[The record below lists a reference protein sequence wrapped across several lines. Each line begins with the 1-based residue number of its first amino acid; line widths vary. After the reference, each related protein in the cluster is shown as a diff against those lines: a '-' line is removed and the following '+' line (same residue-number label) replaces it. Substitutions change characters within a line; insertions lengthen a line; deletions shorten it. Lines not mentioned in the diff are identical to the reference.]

1 MKPKYKLI
9 PVETVHGKMYRI
21 KALRPI
27 PERNIRRWKKGGLV
41 SGPEVLSHEGTCW
54 IDYDAIVIDGTVN
67 ENAVVS
73 GNAQVIKSH
82 LSGDSTVTDDAQVGP
97 HVLVKDNVRIAG
109 SSQITGTAEDPS
121 TIVGNVTTFGHCM
134 VASSHLADKTKIDD
148 NAKVFKSQL
157 GGNTSVSNSVQISN
171 STVSNSKLQ
180 ESAKVIDSIVAS
192 SELSSIVKVEK
203 SSLTNSKLF
212 YEAKAY
218 DSFLDHVTVE
228 HHAGIYNSKLLNSRI
243 SGVEEIRDRTEEDL
257 IVGMEGWRIFL
268 EESRQRVGYPREIP
282 GKRKIPAIAAPK
294 ISAVNSHLKALQSIE
309 EKYEAY
315 TTDIVN
321 LITFPVMTDTTD
333 KYTLEL
339 VKALSKA
346 RRYADDGDNTMLASV
361 VDELEDAFL
370 MAESNARKIR
380 DTHLNT
386 VNQKKLQTAQQMFA
400 LALSDTSDHE
410 KATSFKAGMSTLR
423 GVIDVP
429 EKAVI
434 ALKGRIGLKELTA

>member
-9 PVETVHGKMYRI
+9 PVETVHGRMYRI
-21 KALRPI
+21 KALRSI
-27 PERNIRRWKKGGLV
+27 PSRNIRRWKKGGLV

-54 IDYDAIVIDGTVN
+54 IDYDAIVIDSTVS

-73 GNAQVIKSH
+73 ENAQVFGSH
-82 LSGDSTVTDDAQVGP
+82 LTGQSIVTDDAKVGP
-97 HVLVKDNVRIAG
+97 HVFLKDEVCIFGN
-109 SSQITGTAEDPS
+109 SQITGTSEEPS
-121 TIVGNVTTFGHCM
+121 TLVGNVTTFGHCT
-134 VASSHLADKTKIDD
+134 VASSHLADKTEISD
-148 NAKVFKSQL
+148 NAKIFKSQL
-157 GGNTSVSNSVQISN
+157 GGNTRVSHGVKISN

-180 ESAKVIDSIVAS
+180 ESAKVTDSILAS
-192 SELSSIVKVEK
+192 SELSSVVKVEK

-212 YEAKAY
+212 YEAKVY

-228 HHAGIYNSKLLNSRI
+228 HHAGIYNSKLIKSRI
-243 SGVEEIRDRTEEDL
+243 SGVEEIRNITEENL
-257 IVGMEGWRIFL
+257 VVGMEGWKTFL
-268 EESRQRVGYPREIP
+268 EESRERVGYPREIP
-282 GKRKIPAIAAPK
+282 IKRASSAIITPNVVSTNA
-294 ISAVNSHLKALQSIE
+294 HLKALQSIE
-309 EKYEAY
+309 AKYEEY

-333 KYTLEL
+333 KYTLNL
-339 VKALSKA
+339 VKSLSKA
-346 RRYADDGDNTMLASV
+346 RRYADAGDKEMLASA

-380 DTHLNT
+380 DTHLNEAS
-386 VNQKKLQTAQQMFA
+386 QKKLQTAHQMFA